1 MPRTR
6 PLSLMMALGLLVSAC
21 AGGAD
26 PTDSASPSPTPSARP
41 TPTESESL
49 SPEPTASGTQEPTPT
64 PMDSPSPTL
73 VELPGG
79 FTVHANAE
87 ADALFLDRD
96 TCSNERDNY
105 EVAFPDAWYTNT
117 EIGRNPACIWFSPTN
132 YDVPDPAVV
141 PEEIAITI
149 EWVEEASGWVDDP
162 VSHEE
167 VVVGG
172 QAAQRVEFAGAGPAG
187 QLHPDDYR
195 AYLYR
200 IELGPPGEGPTLWV
214 TTSNEMGG
222 DYELNKAVMDRM
234 MATIEFFG
242 SVD

>member
-1 MPRTR
+1 MPRLR
-6 PLSLMMALGLLVSAC
+6 PLLPALVIGLLTAAC
-21 AGGAD
+21 LGGTTE
-26 PTDSASPSPTPSARP
+26 PTDSPTMSPTPTADATSSATP
-41 TPTESESL
+41 TQEPTQSPSEEPTQTPTES
-49 SPEPTASGTQEPTPT
+49 P
-64 PMDSPSPTL
+64 SPSPTL

-105 EVAFPDAWYTNT
+105 EVSFPDAWYTNT
-117 EIGRNPACIWFSPTN
+117 EIGRNPACIWFSPTD
-132 YDVPDPAVV
+132 YDVPDPTVV
-141 PEEIAITI
+141 PDEIAITI
-149 EWVEEASGWVDDP
+149 EWSASDFGRNDADMVTQED
-162 VSHEE
+162 

-172 QAAQRVEFAGAGPAG
+172 QSASRVEW
-187 QLHPDDYR
+187 DDDTYWY
-195 AYLYR
+195 A
-200 IELGPPGEGPTLWV
+200 IQLGPTPEQGPNLLV
-214 TTSNEMGG
+214 ATSSEMGG

>member
-6 PLSLMMALGLLVSAC
+6 PLPLIIVLGLLVSAC
-21 AGGAD
+21 AGAGD
-26 PTDSASPSPTPSARP
+26 PTDSASPSPTPSVGP
-41 TPTESESL
+41 TRTEAASG
-49 SPEPTASGTQEPTPT
+49 SPEPTASATEEATPQPT
-64 PMDSPSPTL
+64 DNPSPTL

-105 EVAFPDAWYTNT
+105 EVAFPDDWYRNT
-117 EIGRNPACIWFSPTN
+117 AIGRNPACVWFSPTD
-132 YDVPDPAVV
+132 YEVPDPTVV
-141 PEEIAITI
+141 PDEIAITI
-149 EWVEEASGWVDDP
+149 EWFEGDIGRNDADVLSQEDVI
-162 VSHEE
+162 
-167 VVVGG
+167 VGG
-172 QAAQRVEFAGAGPAG
+172 QNASRVEW
-187 QLHPDDYR
+187 DDETYW
-195 AYLYR
+195 YT
-200 IELGPPGEGPTLWV
+200 IQLGPSPEEGPNLLV
-214 TTSNEMGG
+214 ATSAEMGG

>member
-6 PLSLMMALGLLVSAC
+6 PLPLIMVLGLLVSAC

-26 PTDSASPSPTPSARP
+26 PTDSASPSPTPSVRP
-41 TPTESESL
+41 TPTHPAST
-49 SPEPTASGTQEPTPT
+49 SPEATRSPTEEPTQQPT
-64 PMDSPSPTL
+64 DSPSPTL

-87 ADALFLDRD
+87 ADSLFLDRD

-105 EVAFPDAWYTNT
+105 EVAFPDEWYTNT
-117 EIGRNPACIWFSPTN
+117 EIGRNPACVWFSPTD
-132 YDVPDPAVV
+132 YDVPDPSVV
-141 PEEIAITI
+141 PDEIAITI
-149 EWVEEASGWVDDP
+149 EWVEGDIGRNDADALSREDVL
-162 VSHEE
+162 
-167 VVVGG
+167 VGG
-172 QAAQRVEFAGAGPAG
+172 QNASRVEWN
-187 QLHPDDYR
+187 DE
-195 AYLYR
+195 AYWYT
-200 IELGPPGEGPTLWV
+200 IQLGPSPEEGPNLLV
-214 TTSNEMGG
+214 ATSAEMGG